1 MHGFSC
7 LGWFFFLVVG
17 LKKVLLQHFF
27 CGSLH
32 CCLVTR
38 RQDLIKKKILT
49 HLNLLKV
56 GAQSQRANEEKAQKK
71 EEGIS

>member
-1 MHGFSC
+1 M
-7 LGWFFFLVVG
+7 VVG

-27 CGSLH
+27 FGGSLH

-38 RQDLIKKKILT
+38 KQGLIKKKKILT

-56 GAQSQRANEEKAQKK
+56 GSQSQRANEEKAQKK
-71 EEGIS
+71 EKGIS

>member
-1 MHGFSC
+1 MDFLVEG
-7 LGWFFFLVVG
+7 GFFLVVG

-27 CGSLH
+27 FFVEVCIALARTQG
-32 CCLVTR
+32 
-38 RQDLIKKKILT
+38 LIKKKKILT

-56 GAQSQRANEEKAQKK
+56 GSQSQRANEEKAEKK